1 MLSLSVNEI
10 CSLAARLKEGDK
22 DVFTRLYES
31 TADPQYFTALSILKD
46 SGLAEDAVQ
55 TVYMQ
60 VYRNISKLASTEH
73 FLPWLSRITYNTCLG
88 ILRIKKKN
96 KADLDEEM
104 LYAKPDPDPDINP
117 LPLVVHKENETFLLS
132 LLDQLS
138 LEHRTIIILRFYQEL
153 KVKEIARIMDVSEG
167 TVKSR
172 LHYALKKLK
181 SILKDNGCHGTESL
195 LGAGVFLRHT
205 FRVVKGPKDA
215 GKLLSR
221 KHVSEC
227 AKAVS
232 VSAAACVVFMGTV
245 GRYPAEELKKVQIQN
260 ADVYTNKQA
269 EVKITAEIKDSS
281 HLEAKYDDGE
291 NLKITRQSRNSFTVQ
306 AGRNGKIKICL
317 KNGRSVK
324 DEKEISV
331 TQIDRKP
338 PVIKKAVHQ
347 GTFLRVYLEDDV
359 SGVDYQK
366 IEAMHNGQ
374 PLQIPDIN
382 SAENYIELPGTASG
396 SIQLVLKDMAGNEDG
411 VRLKR
416 RDRISQD

>member
-10 CSLAARLKEGDK
+10 CSLAARLKDGDK
-22 DVFTRLYES
+22 DVFTRLYKA
-31 TADPQYFTALSILKD
+31 TAEPQYFTALSILKD

-60 VYRNISKLASTEH
+60 VYRNISKLDSTEH

-104 LYAKPDPDPDINP
+104 LYAKPDSDPDINP

-132 LLDQLS
+132 LLDRLS
-138 LEHRTIIILRFYQEL
+138 LEHRTIIVLRFYQEL
-153 KVKEIARIMDVSEG
+153 KVKEIARIMNVSEG

-181 SILKDNGCHGTESL
+181 SILKENGCHGTESL

-205 FRVVKGPKDA
+205 FRTARGPKDA

-227 AKAVS
+227 ARAVS
-232 VSAAACVVFMGTV
+232 VSAAACVVFMGAA
-245 GRYPAEELKKVQIQN
+245 GRYPAEEVKKVQIIN
-260 ADVYTNKQA
+260 ADEYTNKQV
-269 EVKITAEIKDSS
+269 EIKITARVKDGS
-281 HLEAKYDDGE
+281 HLEAGYEDGE
-291 NLKITRQSRNSFTVQ
+291 KLKITQKSRTSFTVQ
-306 AGRNGKIKICL
+306 ARRNGKIRISL
-317 KNGRSVK
+317 KNGGTVR
-324 DEKEISV
+324 DIKEISV
-331 TQIDRKP
+331 KQIDRKP
-338 PVIKKAVHQ
+338 PVIKNAVHQ
-347 GTFLRVYLEDDV
+347 GTALRVYLEDDA

-366 IEAMHNGQ
+366 IEAKQDGKFV
-374 PLQIPDIN
+374 QIAEIN
-382 SAENYIELPGTASG
+382 YSENYIELPGIASG
-396 SIQLVLKDMAGNEDG
+396 SIQLVLKDMAGNEDI

-416 RDRISQD
+416 TDRISED